1 MTSRDDLSG
10 DMSRFPSSAEADRL
24 LGGHFAPDELPD
36 EAEAL
41 ARLLH
46 DLEPVAANDELA
58 ERRIVSAM
66 VAEIGQ
72 NPAAASAPSSLR
84 STRSRVPAK
93 AGALAFVAV
102 LGTATAAAAANGSL
116 PPRIQ
121 RAVSD
126 ALSHV
131 SISVPRPAPHPTEPV
146 ESPHGG
152 TGGPRNGGSPVGET
166 GPVSP
171 RGVQNGKDDGST
183 PRGAT
188 NPNHGATGSGGPTG
202 ATGPTGNNGRH
213 VGPPSTVPHGPATT
227 NPNKGSGNNAG
238 RHNGNQQGK
247 HKGAGTGNK
256 SGQSSAPTTTVP
268 TGNGKAKGQGNGNG
282 NGNGNA
288 KGQGNGNAGGNGNA
302 QGNGRAPKE
311 VPAAG
316 S

>member
-24 LGGHFAPDELPD
+24 LDGRLPPDDLPT
-36 EAEAL
+36 EAASL

-46 DLEPVAANDELA
+46 DLEPVAVNDELA

-66 VAEIGQ
+66 LAEIAR
-72 NPAAASAPSSLR
+72 NPASATPPSSLR
-84 STRSRVPAK
+84 SKRSRVPVK
-93 AGALAFVAV
+93 AGALAFAAV

-116 PPRIQ
+116 PPGIQ

-131 SISVPRPAPHPTEPV
+131 SISVPRPAPHHTEPV

-152 TGGPRNGGSPVGET
+152 TDGPRNGGSPVGET

-188 NPNHGATGSGGPTG
+188 KPTHGATGSGGPTG
-202 ATGPTGNNGRH
+202 ATGPTGTNGRR
-213 VGPPSTVPHGPATT
+213 VGPPSTVPHGPGTT

-238 RHNGNQQGK
+238 QHNATQQGQDIGAA
-247 HKGAGTGNK
+247 KGK
-256 SGQSSAPTTTVP
+256 RPGQSSAPTTTVP
-268 TGNGKAKGQGNGNG
+268 TGNGNVKVQGNGD
-282 NGNGNA
+282 
-288 KGQGNGNAGGNGNA
+288 AGGNGNA
-302 QGNGRAPKE
+302 PGNGRAK
-311 VPAAG
+311 VQGNGNADG